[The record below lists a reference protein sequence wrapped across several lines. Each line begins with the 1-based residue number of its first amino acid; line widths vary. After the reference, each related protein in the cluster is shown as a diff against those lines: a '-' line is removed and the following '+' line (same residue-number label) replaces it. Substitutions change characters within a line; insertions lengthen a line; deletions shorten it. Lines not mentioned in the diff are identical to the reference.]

1 LTQRRPSVR
10 LGIRNLRKAFLLARQ
25 ARFWGGV
32 ALVSILL
39 TASGCAVRRTTRV
52 HPSQL
57 PSVAREASLAEL
69 VAKVNAQN
77 EAIRTLVA
85 TVDLEPTAGSVYSG
99 VIKEY
104 RDVRG
109 FILLEKP
116 AMIRLIGQAPIVR
129 TNVFDMVS
137 DGQEF
142 RLYIPPKQKFIV
154 GKTEFRRPAKN
165 SLENLRP
172 QHILDALLVPKMDS
186 PHERYVLEEA
196 EDGGRRYYVV
206 TVLEPRE
213 DGEFSLKRKV
223 WFDRSTLEVVRLQL
237 YGPHGAYLEDVW
249 YSSYEDYQTVRYPS
263 RIEINRPVE
272 DYRLSITMVKAT
284 FNQPIAPEKFELKKP
299 AGAELVELGASRAPE
314 VPRGQ

>member
-1 LTQRRPSVR
+1 
-10 LGIRNLRKAFLLARQ
+10 LRKAFLLAQR
-25 ARFWGGV
+25 ARFGGWV
-32 ALVSILL
+32 ALIWVLL
-39 TASGCAVRRTTRV
+39 AAPGCAVRRTTLIP
-52 HPSQL
+52 PSQL
-57 PSVAREASLAEL
+57 PSPAREASLAEL
-69 VAKVNAQN
+69 IAKVNAQS
-77 EAIRTLVA
+77 EAIQTLVA

-116 AMIRLIGQAPIVR
+116 ARIRMIGQAPVVR
-129 TNVFDMVS
+129 TNIFDMVS

-172 QHILDALLVPKMDS
+172 QHILDALLVPSLDS
-186 PHERYVLEEA
+186 TREKYVLEEA
-196 EDGGRRYYVV
+196 EDGGQRYYVV
-206 TVLEPRE
+206 SVLEPQP
-213 DGEFSLKRKV
+213 DGELSLKRKV
-223 WFDRSTLEVVRLQL
+223 WFDRSALEVVRLQI
-237 YGPHGAYLEDVW
+237 YGPHGARIEDVA
-249 YSSYEDYQTVRYPS
+249 YSGYEDYQTVRYPS
-263 RIEINRPVE
+263 RIEISRPVE
-272 DYRLSITMVKAT
+272 DYRLSITVVKAT

-299 AGAELVELGASRAPE
+299 EGAELVELGAARGPE